1 MSRGLNIPI
10 STLYH
15 VLKHKDQITEKYIN
29 MSQNMNGVI
38 EKQIKYRKFIYETLK
53 HPSQPITLDKI
64 DRKFFSTF
72 NVHLN
77 KRELKS
83 FIKNDLKYTFKK
95 GSPSVNKAND
105 EITKTS
111 KKLFSTYLLQ
121 YIMEDKYIINV
132 DEVSFSRNL
141 INNYSWLPSSQT
153 SQIINKVSKGSWS
166 IVTGLW
172 SDGEYF
178 AVIFYFTIKSNQ
190 FCSYLSL
197 LKYALTH
204 SK

>member
-1 MSRGLNIPI
+1 MSRELNIPI
-10 STLYH
+10 STLYY

-29 MSQNMNGVI
+29 MSQNMNGII

-53 HPSQPITLDKI
+53 PPSQPITLDKI

-153 SQIINKVSKGSWS
+153 SPIINKVSKGSWS
-166 IVTGLW
+166 MVTRLW

-178 AVIFYFTIKSNQ
+178 AVIFYSIIKSNQ

>member
-1 MSRGLNIPI
+1 
-10 STLYH
+10 
-15 VLKHKDQITEKYIN
+15 
-29 MSQNMNGVI
+29 MNGII

-53 HPSQPITLDKI
+53 PSSQPITLDKI

-153 SQIINKVSKGSWS
+153 SPIIDKVSKGSWS
-166 IVTGLW
+166 MVTGLW

-178 AVIFYFTIKSNQ
+178 AVIFYSTIKSNQ

>member
-1 MSRGLNIPI
+1 MSRELNIPI

-29 MSQNMNGVI
+29 MSQNMNGII

-53 HPSQPITLDKI
+53 PPSQPITLDKI

-121 YIMEDKYIINV
+121 YKLSYEYWTHLN
-132 DEVSFSRNL
+132 F
-141 INNYSWLPSSQT
+141 NNQL
-153 SQIINKVSKGSWS
+153 NK
-166 IVTGLW
+166 
-172 SDGEYF
+172 
-178 AVIFYFTIKSNQ
+178 
-190 FCSYLSL
+190 
-197 LKYALTH
+197 
-204 SK
+204 